1 MNYSFLITMKFIK
14 KKKVRI
20 RICPR
25 CKKATLK
32 TAVNV
37 AGWLAP
43 NIFECTS
50 CDYIGALYIE
60 IDPKDLELTQN
71 SDNEDQ

>member
-14 KKKVRI
+14 KKKVCI

-25 CKKATLK
+25 CKKPTLK
-32 TAVNV
+32 NAMNV
-37 AGWLAP
+37 SGWLAP

>member
-1 MNYSFLITMKFIK
+1 MARIK
-14 KKKVRI
+14 
-20 RICPR
+20 ICPK

-37 AGWLAP
+37 AGWLTP

-60 IDPKDLELTQN
+60 INPKDLELTQN
-71 SDNEDQ
+71 SDNEDQLK

>member
-1 MNYSFLITMKFIK
+1 MKFIK
-14 KKKVRI
+14 SKKVRI
-20 RICPR
+20 KICPK
-25 CKKATLK
+25 CKKSTLK
-32 TAVNV
+32 NAVNV
-37 AGWLAP
+37 SGWLAP

-60 IDPKDLELTQN
+60 INPKDLELTQN